1 MDRPQQ
7 ATELLKSGMNCC
19 QAVLM
24 TFAQKYGLSREDAMR
39 IASGFGGGM
48 GRMGDTC
55 GAVTGAFMTIG
66 LAHPRPNRDSAEP
79 SAHLVQNLAWQF
91 CKRHGSTACRDL
103 LGEDISTPEGHER
116 AKNAKLFQT
125 LCPKLVHDAA
135 EILESILAEKAVA
148 AAQKA

>member
-7 ATELLKSGMNCC
+7 ATALFKSGMNCC

-24 TFAQKYGLSREDAMR
+24 AFAQEYGLSREDAMR
-39 IASGFGGGM
+39 IGSGFGGGM
-48 GRMGDTC
+48 GRMGETC
-55 GAVTGAFMTIG
+55 GALTGAFMAIG

-91 CKRHGSTACRDL
+91 CKRHGSTSCRQL
-103 LGEDISTPEGHER
+103 LGEDISTPEGYER

-125 LCPKLVHDAA
+125 LCPSLVHDAA
-135 EILESILAEKAVA
+135 EMLEGMLKEKSA
-148 AAQKA
+148 ATAQKA